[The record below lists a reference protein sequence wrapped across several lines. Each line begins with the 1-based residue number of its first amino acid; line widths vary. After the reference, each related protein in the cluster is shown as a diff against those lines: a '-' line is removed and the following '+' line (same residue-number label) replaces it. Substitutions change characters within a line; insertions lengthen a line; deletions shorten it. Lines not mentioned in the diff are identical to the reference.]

1 MNNLPDDML
10 TDAGP
15 GNGQRS
21 TTGRGARR
29 WYNQQNP
36 RQDAST
42 YAAHAS
48 GVRASGVSS
57 LDGWSLFDSYVRRLF
72 WPIFI
77 AIAAA
82 AAGAYYAWNNWSTTY
97 TSTAQLVYRVPA
109 TGDTAYRPRNVE
121 LPTLAGLLRAPE
133 LMRRVGAQA
142 QPALSPVEVSKRIRI
157 LPERDSAILTV
168 TVDGSDLQETVAL
181 TNVFTTEAVR
191 FTQEMQMREAAETIQ
206 AAQDRLAQVSQD
218 ITRVETRLASLPLNL
233 VTTVSSSGTPQP
245 VFNPAEQRL
254 NAARDELAVLLGRY
268 TDAHPLVREQ
278 RARISVLEQQLAN
291 SLPSL
296 MPAVVDSS
304 TLASNES
311 GEIATLPA
319 TGNGFTRNPGDDI
332 ELLRHQARFLEDT
345 RRTLMNMQ
353 RSATFVAS
361 NPPGYLDV
369 LIAPVSESVAI
380 QRPHLQIGA
389 FAAFLGMLGF
399 VATSALL
406 IGRELMDNRI
416 KSGNDL
422 RRVAHLP
429 LIATLGELRDM
440 TDAQRS
446 AWAFRAW
453 TALQRRLSVAANQG
467 IVAGFT
473 SSSAGEGRSTWIKLM
488 AQAATERGYRV
499 LTIST
504 QPGGP
509 GSATDAEVVG
519 ASTIMVGDQT
529 PVLTSSA
536 IQSPQVIVDQ
546 LQRADAPPRIDLPLP
561 GWVWSLERRKQWA
574 AALNEWRKVDNLV
587 ILVELPPANVPE
599 AVLLAENLPN
609 VVWVSESGQA
619 DASETRQQI
628 DTLRQARCNLVGG
641 VLNRETAPPVRSRF
655 TRWLGCGTVALLP
668 LFVASPDLS
677 AEPQAGPVTGGRLS
691 VTSPAQRAEWQ
702 QRLTLG
708 PGDVLAIGLFGTE
721 NIDRHEVAVG
731 PDGTIGFLEA
741 RGVKAEGL
749 TIDELR
755 EKLDQELSRTR
766 RSPRTLISP
775 VAYRSKNYIVLGKVA
790 RRGVFPLDR
799 PITLVEAVARAG
811 GFETGL
817 RNGSIVESADFSRAF
832 LARGNQRVP
841 VDFERLFRSGD
852 LSQNVTLAPGDYLFF
867 PPAGLQEVYVLGE
880 VRMPGVQDYISPQA
894 TTAVAAIAGRGGFT
908 NDAYK
913 RRVLVVRGSL
923 QRPQTFTVDVGDV
936 LSGRTRDLELQ
947 PRDIIYVSQRPWLRA
962 EELLDALATS
972 FVQAAVLTA
981 TGRHVGPFIR

>member
-1 MNNLPDDML
+1 MNNLPDDMF
-10 TDAGP
+10 TDAAP

-21 TTGRGARR
+21 TTGRSARR

-36 RQDAST
+36 RQDASSF
-42 YAAHAS
+42 AAHLS
-48 GVRASGVSS
+48 GRGAGASS
-57 LDGWSLFDSYVRRLF
+57 LDAWSLFDPLVRRLF

-77 AIAAA
+77 ALAAA
-82 AAGAYYAWNNWSTTY
+82 AAGGYYAWNNWSTSY
-97 TSTAQLVYRVPA
+97 TSTAQLVYRVPP
-109 TGDTAYRPRNVE
+109 TGDNAYRPRSVE

-133 LMRRVGAQA
+133 LMRRVGSHA
-142 QPALSPVEVSKRIRI
+142 QPALSPTELSRRIRI
-157 LPERDSAILTV
+157 SPERDSAILTV
-168 TVDGSDLQETVAL
+168 SVTGRDLDETVAL
-181 TNVFTTEAVR
+181 TNVFTAEAVR
-191 FTQEMQMREAAETIQ
+191 FTQEIQMREAAETIQ

-218 ITRVETRLASLPLNL
+218 ITRVETRLASLPLGV
-233 VTTVSSSGTPQP
+233 VTSVSSTGAPQP
-245 VFNPAEQRL
+245 MLNPAEQRL
-254 NAARDELAVLLGRY
+254 NAARDELAVMLGRY

-291 SLPSL
+291 TLPSVV
-296 MPAVVDSS
+296 PAVADSA
-304 TLASNES
+304 TLASNTS

-319 TGNGFTRNPGDDI
+319 TGSANGFTRNPGDDI

-345 RRTLMNMQ
+345 RRNLMNMQ

-369 LIAPVSESVAI
+369 LIAPEKESTVI
-380 QRPHLQIGA
+380 SRPHLQIGA
-389 FAAFLGMLGF
+389 FAALLGIAGF
-399 VATSALL
+399 VLTAASM
-406 IGRELMDNRI
+406 IGRELLDNHI
-416 KSGNDL
+416 KTGNDL

-429 LIATLGELRDM
+429 LIATLGDLRDM
-440 TDAQRS
+440 TDGQRS

-453 TALQRRLSVAANQG
+453 TALHRRLSVAANQG

-473 SSSAGEGRSTWIKLM
+473 SSSSGEGRSTWIKLM
-488 AQAATERGYRV
+488 AQAATERGFRV

-509 GSATDAEVVG
+509 GAATDAEVVG

-529 PVLTSSA
+529 PVLSSSA
-536 IQSPQVIVDQ
+536 LSSPQVIVDQ
-546 LQRADAPPRIDLPLP
+546 LQGADAPPRIDLPLP

-609 VVWVSESGQA
+609 VVWVAEAGHA
-619 DASETRQQI
+619 DASETRQQVE
-628 DTLRQARCNLVGG
+628 TLRQARCNLVGA
-641 VLNRETAPPVRSRF
+641 VLNREIAPPVRSRF

-668 LFVASPDLS
+668 LFASPDAS
-677 AEPQAGPVTGGRLS
+677 AEPQQGPVAGGRLS
-691 VTSPAQRAEWQ
+691 VTSPAERAEWQ

-708 PGDVLAIGLFGTE
+708 PGDVLSIGLFGSE
-721 NIDRHEVAVG
+721 NGFRQEVAVG
-731 PDGTIGFLEA
+731 PDGTISFLEA

-755 EKLDQELSRTR
+755 ERLDQELSRTR
-766 RSPRTLISP
+766 RSPRTLVSP
-775 VAYRSKNYIVLGKVA
+775 VVYRSKSYIVLGKVA

-799 PITLVEAVARAG
+799 PVTLVEAVARAG

-817 RNGSIVESADFSRAF
+817 RGGSIVESADFSRAF

-841 VDFERLFRSGD
+841 VDFDRLFRSGD
-852 LSQNVTLAPGDYLFF
+852 LSQNVTLAPGDYLYF

-880 VRMPGVQDYISPQA
+880 VRAPGTQDYISAQA

-908 NDAYK
+908 DEAYK

-936 LSGRTRDLELQ
+936 LSGKARDLELQ
-947 PRDIIYVSQRPWLRA
+947 PRDIIFVAKRPWQRA

-981 TGRHVGPFIR
+981 TGTHVGPFIR